1 MSMNLRNALFA
12 TLLIGLV
19 AGAPALAHQSKE
31 VGGGAYRVVVGY
43 LVNPAYTGQVNGI
56 DLAIRNADN
65 EAMTG
70 LERSILAWV
79 IAPDGT
85 ELQLT
90 LRANASKEGWYT
102 GDFIPT
108 VAGNYTFRVTG
119 FVGDIEF
126 SEYFDEPAHSDPAV
140 MDAGTISLP

>member
-1 MSMNLRNALFA
+1 MNIRTKLVTALIA
-12 TLLIGLV
+12 VLLVGSV
-19 AGAPALAHQSKE
+19 AVAHQSIE
-31 VGGGAYRVVVGY
+31 VADGAYRVVVGY
-43 LVNPAYTGQVNGI
+43 LVNPAYTGQMNGI

-65 EAMTG
+65 EPQMG

-85 ELQLT
+85 EVQLT
-90 LRANASKEGWYT
+90 LRANSAKEGWYT
-102 GDFIPT
+102 GNFIPT

-119 FVGDIEF
+119 FIGEIEF
-126 SEYFDEPAHSDPAV
+126 SEHFDEPAHSDPAV